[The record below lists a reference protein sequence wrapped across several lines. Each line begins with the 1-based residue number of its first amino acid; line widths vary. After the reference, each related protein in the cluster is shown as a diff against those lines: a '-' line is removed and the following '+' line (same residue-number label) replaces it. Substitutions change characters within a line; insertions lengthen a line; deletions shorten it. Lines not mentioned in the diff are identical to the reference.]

1 MPEDFLSPDAYL
13 PEDNYDADPR
23 ALYQRAR
30 RPPGGGA
37 TVGVHVNPPTGAVA
51 HERTF
56 FGTLNPRYAT
66 PRPQENVTPTAPTIA
81 PSESPNRGGFNQ
93 AEGLVRPDYSRGD
106 DLRRQAYELQHP
118 SWWKKLV
125 NGDEGLAR
133 QAAHKYALA
142 QYEDMAAENKFRFD
156 NPGMFQKAE
165 KPENVAPGHA
175 LVSPTTGKEIYRAPA
190 APKERKYHQFQ
201 SNGKLWK
208 SADDSTDAEPVRM
221 SVPDMPGPNPDGSA
235 GYTGRGAQLDA
246 PEKEFAD
253 KAKQS
258 KEFQD
263 KDGHWWEKVFDPTSG
278 KTEVRSLEKLPPGS
292 KKDGKGGPGG
302 PAGQKDWTPQEL
314 GKVADNVARQRKRA
328 EATMDPRQMQST
340 EDDIKRELNTRGLVE
355 DPLTGEITKRE
366 AGTKATAIPDLK
378 NPPRGTIRTDRKT
391 KQKEIYLN
399 GKWQPFTGT
408 GKGK

>member
-175 LVSPTTGKEIYRAPA
+175 LVSPTTGKEIYRAP
-190 APKERKYHQFQ
+190 
-201 SNGKLWK
+201 
-208 SADDSTDAEPVRM
+208 SADKSGDWEDTYDGSGRRILKNKLTGATKKFMV
-221 SVPDMPGPNPDGSA
+221 PNPDADNVLSTDDPKIPSELWDKKAPAPRRGSEFTKLFDKVNDDGTVTVGERNNDTGETRETRFSGA
-235 GYTGRGAQLDA
+235 GKKT
-246 PEKEFAD
+246 PEKGS
-253 KAKQS
+253 S
-258 KEFQD
+258 K
-263 KDGHWWEKVFDPTSG
+263 G
-278 KTEVRSLEKLPPGS
+278 
-292 KKDGKGGPGG
+292 
-302 PAGQKDWTPQEL
+302 GQKDWTPQEL

-366 AGTKATAIPDLK
+366 AGSKAKAIPDVK